1 MIPVRAPRAGRFVG
15 MVVQFSRSASEDA
28 PSGTRRGVSQNST
41 AWPHDERATQA
52 RSTLGNRLEL
62 DAREM
67 RAWLEA
73 GAPVLELP

>member
-1 MIPVRAPRAGRFVG
+1 MAAR
-15 MVVQFSRSASEDA
+15 
-28 PSGTRRGVSQNST
+28 TR
-41 AWPHDERATQA
+41 RATQA

-67 RAWLEA
+67 RAWLKT